1 MTWAEILAELKNS
14 PTVDIPTAGQALA
27 GLSRSGSYIVAKE
40 GRFPVPVIE
49 VGGRRR
55 VASMEILRK
64 LALEESGPQP
74 VQRRRQ
80 PQK

>member
-1 MTWAEILAELKNS
+1 MTWAEILAELKS
-14 PTVDIPTAGQALA
+14 TPTVDIPTAGSALA
-27 GLSRSGSYIVAKE
+27 GLSRSGSYIVAAQ

-49 VGGRRR
+49 VGGRKR
-55 VASMEILRK
+55 VASMAVLRELG
-64 LALEESGPQP
+64 LAESGPQP